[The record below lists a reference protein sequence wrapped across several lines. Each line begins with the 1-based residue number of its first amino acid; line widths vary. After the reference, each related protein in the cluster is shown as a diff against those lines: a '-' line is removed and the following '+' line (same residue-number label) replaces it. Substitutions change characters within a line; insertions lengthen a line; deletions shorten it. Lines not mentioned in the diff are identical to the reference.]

1 MEEKNKELLLKKIDE
16 LIEIIKNGKEY
27 KRYVELGSKMK
38 ENKEIMNLISKIKK
52 EEQIIVK
59 KEYRKEDTSSL
70 NEELNKIKKELNS
83 FPIYQEYTYLQQDLN
98 NTFQTIK
105 SIIEK
110 SFEKINS

>member
-1 MEEKNKELLLKKIDE
+1 
-16 LIEIIKNGKEY
+16 
-27 KRYVELGSKMK
+27 
-38 ENKEIMNLISKIKK
+38 MNLISKIKK